1 MNSILYLIYPKSTFF
16 RNMSSLASTATVGT
30 NMFVKNPASTFK
42 SQGLK
47 GVSTQNG
54 LGAVKGDSGTL
65 LYDGKL

>member
-1 MNSILYLIYPKSTFF
+1 
-16 RNMSSLASTATVGT
+16 MSSLASTATVGT

-42 SQGLK
+42 SLQGLK

>member
-1 MNSILYLIYPKSTFF
+1 
-16 RNMSSLASTATVGT
+16 MSSLASTATVGT